1 MVKYKK
7 VYLDL
12 KKEIENG
19 TLKANQEMVTE
30 NELMERY
37 GYSKDTIRKA
47 LFLLESDGYIQKM
60 RGRNS
65 IVLERISNLAE
76 IRTASELNTSNHSNI
91 KNIVHDF
98 HIVQGQQDIMDIFGV
113 DDSVDFYYVSRSREF
128 DGQRV
133 QYEVDYFDRRVVP
146 YLNRK
151 IVETSIYQYLENDQ
165 KLKITHSRR
174 QISFRYATED
184 EKKYMD
190 LDGCD
195 MVAVVTSTSYL
206 SNGQLFQ
213 YGTISYRPDKFSF
226 VTMAKR

>member
-12 KKEIENG
+12 KNDIENG
-19 TLKANQEMVTE
+19 ILKANQEMVTE

-47 LFLLESDGYIQKM
+47 LSLLESDGYIQKM

-76 IRTASELNTSNHSNI
+76 IRTASELNTSKHSNI

-98 HIVQGQQDIMDIFGV
+98 HIVQGQQDIMDIFNV

-133 QYEVDYFDRRVVP
+133 QYEVDYFDRRLVP
-146 YLNRK
+146 YLNRS
-151 IVETSIYQYLENDQ
+151 IVENSIYQYLEKEQ
-165 KLKITHSRR
+165 HLKITHSRR

-184 EKKYMD
+184 EKKNMD
-190 LDGCD
+190 LEGYD

-213 YGTISYRPDKFSF
+213 YGTISYRPDKFTF